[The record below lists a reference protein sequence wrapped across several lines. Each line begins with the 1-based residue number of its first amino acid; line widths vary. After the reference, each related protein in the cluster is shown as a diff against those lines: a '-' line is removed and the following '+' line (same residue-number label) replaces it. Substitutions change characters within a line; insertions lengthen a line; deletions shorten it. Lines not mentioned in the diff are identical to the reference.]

1 MIILKKLY
9 DGNIKKNFFVFAFP
23 LVLTVLFSQAYN
35 IINTIMAGYLLG
47 DNAISAIGSTA
58 PFLSLISSLLW
69 GYGTGFS
76 IYASILF
83 GRGDYAKM
91 FNIIKVNVLF
101 AALFAVLVSV
111 LCINFHEYIFHF
123 LNIESGIWDDSFS
136 YFSIYMG
143 GLVFLLSNW
152 YGVYIS
158 NAIGITVLPLIAS
171 LITNV
176 LNIAGNYILIKYF
189 GLGVAGTAIATVFSA
204 FCVTVFY
211 IIMIVRAF
219 RKMGVRTGGIYFNK
233 DELYWSWK
241 FSFPTTLQQSIMYL
255 CSALTSP
262 LTNLCGASAIA
273 GYTVGMRLYDLNAG
287 IYQNANKTV
296 SNYIA
301 QCVGAGKHSM
311 IKKGIQTGTIQ
322 TSLFLLPFLAV
333 TVFGAGMISRL
344 FLDSPESLHY
354 SEVFMRYCMPFVV
367 FNVANNL
374 FHAIFRSTG
383 AGGYLVTSTVIYS
396 VSRFGFSYLLFRK
409 FGMYGIY
416 AGVVLSWV
424 VEAIFG
430 LIIYLSGKW
439 KTDEYRI
446 KEKIEQ

>member
-176 LNIAGNYILIKYF
+176 LNIAGNYILMK
-189 GLGVAGTAIATVFSA
+189 
-204 FCVTVFY
+204 
-211 IIMIVRAF
+211 
-219 RKMGVRTGGIYFNK
+219 
-233 DELYWSWK
+233 
-241 FSFPTTLQQSIMYL
+241 
-255 CSALTSP
+255 
-262 LTNLCGASAIA
+262 
-273 GYTVGMRLYDLNAG
+273 
-287 IYQNANKTV
+287 
-296 SNYIA
+296 
-301 QCVGAGKHSM
+301 
-311 IKKGIQTGTIQ
+311 
-322 TSLFLLPFLAV
+322 
-333 TVFGAGMISRL
+333 
-344 FLDSPESLHY
+344 
-354 SEVFMRYCMPFVV
+354 
-367 FNVANNL
+367 
-374 FHAIFRSTG
+374 
-383 AGGYLVTSTVIYS
+383 
-396 VSRFGFSYLLFRK
+396 
-409 FGMYGIY
+409 
-416 AGVVLSWV
+416 
-424 VEAIFG
+424 
-430 LIIYLSGKW
+430 
-439 KTDEYRI
+439 
-446 KEKIEQ
+446 